1 MSFLSDQRAR
11 NLARKDSRLWAAGA
25 GGRTGLAAPIGS
37 GVRQGGGGRPSLDGQ
52 TVVAADPVY
61 LAAGDAQAAADAAQ
75 AVADDAALT
84 GAAAQVAADEA
95 ATAADGAQAV
105 ADSATFAANNIGP
118 TQITDNAIETQH
130 LLAGAVVAGK
140 IAAGAITAGSAIIAT
155 AAIGSAQIASLTASK
170 LTAGTIDANVITVAN
185 LNASNITTGS
195 LSANLISGGTISG
208 VSFEAGISI
217 TSPTITGGIVRT
229 SSFGARTQLSG
240 NGLQFYDSNSNKIGS
255 IEPYGS
261 SLRDMR
267 ISATDGPAGDVIMRG
282 HNVILQSI
290 NTDSFWMNG
299 YLALNEYNHDHNT
312 GTRTT
317 NDSLS
322 WLGVYYGPNGISGS
336 SDGTVGQHTHAV
348 PYHTHQVVV

>member
-37 GVRQGGGGRPSLDGQ
+37 GVRQGGGGRPTLDGQ

-155 AAIGSAQIASLTASK
+155 AAIGSAQIAGLTASK

-185 LNASNITTGS
+185 INASNITVGT
-195 LSANLISGGTISG
+195 LSAYRVSGGTISG
-208 VSFEAGISI
+208 VSIQIGAGSAFHVQSSGQTFANILTVGDAAS
-217 TSPTITGGIVRT
+217 GGSLT
-229 SSFGARTQLSG
+229 
-240 NGLQFYDSNSNKIGS
+240 IGS
-255 IEPYGS
+255 TMVKDELGAVNFYGPIQES
-261 SLRDMR
+261 
-267 ISATDGPAGDVIMRG
+267 
-282 HNVILQSI
+282 
-290 NTDSFWMNG
+290 NG
-299 YLALNEYNHDHNT
+299 YGVLSSRNHNHNT

-317 NDSLS
+317 NNSVS
-322 WLGVYYGPNGISGS
+322 WLGATYGPNGISGS
-336 SDGTVGQHTHAV
+336 SDGTGQHTHAV